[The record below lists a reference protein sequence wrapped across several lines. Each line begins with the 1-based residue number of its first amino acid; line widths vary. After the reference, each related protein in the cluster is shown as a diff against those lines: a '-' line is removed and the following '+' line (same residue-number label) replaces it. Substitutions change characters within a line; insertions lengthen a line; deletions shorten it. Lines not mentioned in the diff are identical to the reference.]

1 MEDTIK
7 VTAPVYQ
14 KIAADIAAKI
24 VDNRYRVG
32 EKIYARSY
40 LASQYNVSSET
51 ARRAICVLS
60 DLEIVDVTKGSGVII
75 KSYDNA
81 VKFVHQYN
89 DIQSLNDLKKDILS
103 SIERQKKETRILLKS
118 VSSIIDRTERFQ
130 SINPFIPFEIEITE
144 KTPLLN
150 KSLSELNFWHHTAA
164 TIIAI
169 KRNSTLMMSPGP
181 YAILQ
186 KHDVLYYCGED
197 NCQDRVKSFLY
208 PDAEE

>member
-1 MEDTIK
+1 MEEISK

-14 KIAADIAAKI
+14 QIAADIAAKI
-24 VDNRYRVG
+24 VDNRYRIG

-89 DIQSLNDLKKDILS
+89 DIQSLNDLKKDILN
-103 SIERQKKETRILLKS
+103 SIERQKKETKFLLKS

-130 SINPFIPFEIEITE
+130 SINPFIPFEIEISDH
-144 KTPLLN
+144 TPFLN
-150 KSLSELNFWHHTAA
+150 QSISGLNFWHHTAA
-164 TIIAI
+164 TNISI
-169 KRNSTLMMSPGP
+169 KRDNILMMSPGP
-181 YAILQ
+181 YAILC
-186 KHDVLYYCGED
+186 KNDTLYFCGED
-197 NCQDRVKSFLY
+197 NCLERVKCFLY
-208 PDAEE
+208 PDAD

>member
-1 MEDTIK
+1 MEDTMK
-7 VTAPVYQ
+7 VAAPVYQ

-40 LASQYNVSSET
+40 LASQYKVSSET

-103 SIERQKKETRILLKS
+103 SIERQKKETKFLLKS

-130 SINPFIPFEIEITE
+130 SINPFIPFEVEITG

-169 KRNSTLMMSPGP
+169 KRDNTLMMSPGP

-208 PDAEE
+208 PDDE

>member
-1 MEDTIK
+1 MEDIMK
-7 VTAPVYQ
+7 VAAPVYQ

-40 LASQYNVSSET
+40 LASQYKVSSET

-60 DLEIVDVTKGSGVII
+60 DLEIVDVTKGSGVVI

-103 SIERQKKETRILLKS
+103 SIERQKKETKFLLKS

-130 SINPFIPFEIEITE
+130 SINPFIPFEVEITG

-169 KRNSTLMMSPGP
+169 KRDNTLMMSPGP

-208 PDAEE
+208 PDDE

>member
-103 SIERQKKETRILLKS
+103 SVERQKKETKFLLKS
-118 VSSIIDRTERFQ
+118 ISSIIDRTERFQ

-144 KTPLLN
+144 KTPLLD

-208 PDAEE
+208 PDEEE